1 MSDYDPNSTDA
12 MFSRIV
18 QSLERIEA
26 QVVKTNGRVTS
37 LEGWRTDL
45 KARIALISLV
55 VSGAG
60 TLLAH
65 WILK

>member
-1 MSDYDPNSTDA
+1 MSYDPQSTDA

-18 QSLERIEA
+18 QSLERIET
-26 QVVKTNGRVTS
+26 QVNKTNGRVSS
-37 LEGWRTDL
+37 LEGWRDDL
-45 KARIALISLV
+45 KARIALISLA

-65 WILK
+65 WLLR